1 MPPSR
6 DDDAQTIATLERAL
20 HEARC
25 ERIRLAEEIEHQ
37 EAKIRSLTRAIDRL
51 THKETPCPGA

>member
-51 THKETPCPGA
+51 TKGTQ